1 MEIVD
6 GVAISRVH
14 IVDETLGRVASFR
27 GMGIGSCSDDIPIVD
42 CHLRLRA
49 DRYLYLAAW

>member
-14 IVDETLGRVASFR
+14 IVDETSGRVASFR